1 MTLDLLAPEAH
12 RWLTG
17 PVPDGTR
24 VVVAGVAGGVGTT
37 TVAALVQQM
46 LDGRCTL
53 LDHSGG
59 TLHARAGTSG
69 STGARGGVVVHDL
82 GPHALAGESAALE
95 DPGAVVV
102 LVCASH
108 AAGLAAAV
116 QAYDALDP
124 RSPGL
129 HGRALIVPVSVSG
142 PGLGAKAL
150 GGPVPVLGLPRSRAL
165 AAGGVL
171 PPPDRDLRATRAA
184 GVIAAEVV
192 RRARWVATVG

>member
-1 MTLDLLAPEAH
+1 MTLDLLAPEAR

-37 TVAALVQQM
+37 TVAALIWR
-46 LDGRCTL
+46 LLGDRCGL
-53 LDHSGG
+53 RDHSGG
-59 TLHARAGTSG
+59 SLSAR
-69 STGARGGVVVHDL
+69 TGATVSDGPVVVHDL

-102 LVCASH
+102 LVCAST
-108 AAGLAAAV
+108 ASGLAAAV
-116 QAYDALDP
+116 RAFDALEP

-129 HGRALIVPVSVSG
+129 HDRALIVTVPVSG
-142 PGLGAKAL
+142 PGLGAVEL
-150 GGPVPVLGLPRSRAL
+150 RGPVPVLGLPRSRAL

-171 PPPDRDLRATRAA
+171 PPADRDVRATRAA
-184 GVIAAEVV
+184 GVIGAEVV
-192 RRARWVATVG
+192 RRARWVSTLA

>member
-1 MTLDLLAPEAH
+1 MSLDLLAPEAH

-37 TVAALVQQM
+37 TVAALVGRM
-46 LDGRCTL
+46 LDGRCAL

-59 TLHARAGTSG
+59 RLHARAGSTS
-69 STGARGGVVVHDL
+69 SRGPVVVHDL
-82 GPHALAGESAALE
+82 GPHALAGESPALE
-95 DPGAVVV
+95 DPGAVIV

-108 AAGLAAAV
+108 TAGLAAAV
-116 QAYDALDP
+116 RAFETLEP

-129 HGRALIVPVSVSG
+129 HGRALIVPVAVSG
-142 PGLGAKAL
+142 PGLGAREL
-150 GGPVPVLGLPRSRAL
+150 TGPVPVLGLPRSRAL

-171 PPPDRDLRATRAA
+171 PPLDRDLRATRAA
-184 GVIAAEVV
+184 GVIGAEVV